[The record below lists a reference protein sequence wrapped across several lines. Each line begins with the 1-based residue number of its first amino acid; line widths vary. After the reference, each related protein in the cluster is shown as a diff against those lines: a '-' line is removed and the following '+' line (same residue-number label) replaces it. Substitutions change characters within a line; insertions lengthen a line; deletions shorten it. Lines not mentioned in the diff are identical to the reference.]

1 MSLWHFLQN
10 FWYFLQQNWPEILQR
25 LREHVWLVFISTL
38 IAVAIGIPTG
48 ILLTRRKSL
57 RSPILGVANVLQTI
71 PSLALFGFLIPL
83 PFIGGIGA
91 RTAIVALVL
100 YSLLPIIRNT
110 VTGIVG
116 VDPNV
121 REAAI
126 AMGMR
131 ESQVLWQIE
140 LPLAMSVIIT
150 GVRVALVIA
159 IGVTTIAAAVGA
171 GGLGVFI
178 FRGIRQFDN
187 NLLLAGALPAALL
200 ALTADFGLGLLEN
213 HFSITRRRK
222 TATTSRLEV
231 SAAVALALV
240 GIAVIYSSWRGSRS
254 QTPFPGT
261 ARVVV
266 GSKDFTESAI
276 LGEIVAQMLEASGV
290 TVERRFELGGNLP
303 HDALLAGDI
312 DLYPEYTGTSYT
324 AILKHPPV
332 TDPRAVYEQVKREYA
347 EKFNLVLSEPL
358 GFDNTFAIL
367 IRGAEARRLKLKTIS
382 EAAPYSPKWRAGF
395 GQDFMSRADGY
406 PGFVK
411 AYGLRFA
418 EQPRE
423 MDLSLTYIALA
434 SGKVDLIAGNS
445 TEGRIAALD
454 LFQLEDDRHYF
465 PPYEAVYI
473 VRKDPLSRVPAL
485 NEVVGKLAHAI
496 STEEMRQLNY
506 EVDANKRAQAEVVR
520 EWITRKGL

>member
-1 MSLWHFLQN
+1 MSFWH
-10 FWYFLQQNWPEILQR
+10 FLQQNWPELLEH
-25 LREHVWLVFISTL
+25 LREHLWLVFVSTL

-57 RSPILGVANVLQTI
+57 RSSVLGIANVMQTI
-71 PSLALFGFLIPL
+71 PSLALFGFLVPI

-110 VTGIVG
+110 VTGILG

-121 REAAI
+121 REAAV
-126 AMGMR
+126 AMGMTGG
-131 ESQVLWQIE
+131 QVLWQVE

-159 IGVTTIAAAVGA
+159 IGVATIAAAVGA

-187 NLLLAGALPAALL
+187 NLLLAGAVPAALL
-200 ALTADFGLGLLEN
+200 ALLSDFLLGLIER
-213 HFSITRRRK
+213 HFATDVRK
-222 TATTSRLEV
+222 TK
-231 SAAVALALV
+231 
-240 GIAVIYSSWRGSRS
+240 RGSRILKS
-254 QTPFPGT
+254 FGLAAVVIVCGWLAFFSWRSVSNSPTST
-261 ARVVV
+261 ATAQRIVV

-276 LGEIVAQMLEASGV
+276 LAEVLAQLLEARGIA
-290 TVERRFELGGNLP
+290 VERNFELGGNLP
-303 HDALLAGDI
+303 HDALLAGKI

-324 AILKHPPV
+324 AILKHSPI
-332 TDPRAVYEQVKREYA
+332 TDPRAVYDQVKKEYA
-347 EKFNLVLSEPL
+347 EKFDLAVSEPL
-358 GFDNTFAIL
+358 GFENTFAIL
-367 IRGAEARRLKLKTIS
+367 VRGAEAKRLKLKTIS
-382 EAAPYSPKWRAGF
+382 DAAPYAPKWRAGF

-406 PGFVK
+406 PGFSK
-411 AYGLRFA
+411 AYGLKFA

-434 SGKVDLIAGNS
+434 SGQVDLIAGNS

-454 LFQLEDDRHYF
+454 LFQLEDERHYF
-465 PPYEAVYI
+465 PPYEAVYLA
-473 VRKDPLSRVPAL
+473 RTASLARVPVLA
-485 NEVVGKLAHAI
+485 EVLGKLAHTI
-496 STEEMRQLNY
+496 STEDMRALNY
-506 EVDANKRAQAEVVR
+506 EVDAKKRGQAEVVR
-520 EWITRKGL
+520 EWIKRKGI

>member
-1 MSLWHFLQN
+1 MT
-10 FWYFLQQNWPEILQR
+10 FWRFLQQNWPELLTL
-25 LREHVWLVFISTL
+25 LRQHVWLVFISIL

-48 ILLTRRKSL
+48 ILLTRKQSL
-57 RSPILGVANVLQTI
+57 RSPILGIANVMQTI

-83 PFIGGIGA
+83 KYVGGIGA

-110 VTGIVG
+110 VTGILG
-116 VDPNV
+116 VDVNV
-121 REAAI
+121 REAAV
-126 AMGMR
+126 AMGMTGR
-131 ESQVLWQIE
+131 QILWQVE

-150 GVRVALVIA
+150 GVRVAMVIA
-159 IGVTTIAAAVGA
+159 IGVATIAAAVGA

-178 FRGIRQFDN
+178 FRGIRQFDD
-187 NLLLAGALPAALL
+187 NLLLAGAVPAALL
-200 ALTADFGLGLLEN
+200 ALTADFGLGLVERY
-213 HFSITRRRK
+213 FSVTRRRK
-222 TATTSRLEV
+222 STANAKRRGLALGAAT
-231 SAAVALALV
+231 AIAVALITAIYV
-240 GIAVIYSSWRGSRS
+240 GSRGSRYS
-254 QTPFPGT
+254 GSEPRS

-276 LGEIVAQMLEASGV
+276 LAEIVAQMLEARRV
-290 TVERRFELGGNLP
+290 TVERKFELGGNLP
-303 HDALLAGDI
+303 HDALLGSKI
-312 DLYPEYTGTSYT
+312 DLYPEYTGTAYT

-332 TDPRAVYEQVKREYA
+332 TDPRAVYDQVKREYA
-347 EKFNLVLSEPL
+347 EKFKVVVSEPL

-367 IRGAEARRLKLKTIS
+367 VRGAEARRLNLKTIS
-382 EAAPYSPKWRAGF
+382 DAVPYARNWSAGF

-418 EQPRE
+418 DQPRE

-454 LFQLEDDRHYF
+454 MVQLEDDRHYF
-465 PPYEAVYI
+465 PPYEGVYL
-473 VRKDPLSRVPAL
+473 VRSDSLARVAAL
-485 NEVVGKLAHAI
+485 REALGKLANAI
-496 STEEMRQLNY
+496 SAEEMRRLNY
-506 EVDANKRAQAEVVR
+506 EVDANKRGQADVVH
-520 EWITRKGL
+520 EWLKKKGFVE